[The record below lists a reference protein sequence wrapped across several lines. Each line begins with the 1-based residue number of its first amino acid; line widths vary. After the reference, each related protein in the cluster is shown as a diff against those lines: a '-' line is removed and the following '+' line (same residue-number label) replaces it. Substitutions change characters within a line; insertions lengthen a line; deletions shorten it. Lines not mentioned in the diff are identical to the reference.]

1 MDTWIDE
8 QTEGLVVGRWMD
20 DRVVVGWMD
29 GWMRRVVGGCVDGWV
44 GSWVD
49 GSMNSCFSW

>member
-1 MDTWIDE
+1 MGGWVGEMDTWIDE

-20 DRVVVGWMD
+20 DRQ
-29 GWMRRVVGGCVDGWV
+29 V